1 MGWWNQQNPNHTSMT
16 GEWDEQN
23 TIENERKAEQGKAP
37 VLNHLS
43 DQDQSL
49 PLLSFSGAVF
59 PALISAFISAF
70 IQPLFS
76 LFCLVFRTFISVYV
90 DGVEEVAECFQCG
103 EQFRDAA
110 GEE

>member
-1 MGWWNQQNPNHTSMT
+1 MAG
-16 GEWDEQN
+16 GWDEQN
-23 TIENERKAEQGKAP
+23 PIENERKAEQGKAP

-70 IQPLFS
+70 IQPFLPGFPDLYLS
-76 LFCLVFRTFISVYV
+76 LCRW
-90 DGVEEVAECFQCG
+90 GRRG
-103 EQFRDAA
+103 R
-110 GEE
+110 